1 MLTSEGH
8 ELDFWVWI
16 IGVNL
21 LPLAAVLCLTWSR
34 ARVAIPWLGLAT
46 VTVGTVPAFS
56 SSNTLVAEGT
66 IGVGLGWLTTT
77 LYGLIGLVLVV
88 GSVRLRPVPYVALGA
103 IAAGFIFIASFYAYL
118 PPFGSGL
125 PGMLIFAAPGL
136 VFVVYGVALWHR
148 HGFSPSMRTQGL
160 GMGLVLS
167 LGIVVG
173 LGAIGFFAYQSGRN
187 DPPSWATRPLDLPRL
202 AANSPVV
209 VEGIVVEEDSE
220 TIKLQRPSGRTF
232 DRVYTLYQIEVSQF
246 WRGRLAE
253 TVSLAIPDF
262 SPVELKTGQSYL
274 FFFRQRADQEK
285 FPGYWYLSEPEQVWV
300 VGDSNFETYPGRTPE
315 ITITRQEL
323 TEVLEA
329 NPNS

>member
-1 MLTSEGH
+1 M
-8 ELDFWVWI
+8 DFWVWI

-46 VTVGTVPAFS
+46 VTVGTHPAFS
-56 SSNTLVAEGT
+56 SSNTLVGEGS

-173 LGAIGFFAYQSGRN
+173 LGAIGFFAYQSDRN

-202 AANSPVV
+202 AAGSLVA
-209 VEGIVVEEDSE
+209 VEGTVVEEDSG

-253 TVSLAIPDF
+253 TVSVAIPDF

-274 FFFRQRADQEK
+274 FFFSGRADQEK
-285 FPGYWYLSEPEQVWV
+285 FPGYWSLSEPEQVWV
-300 VGDSNFETYPGRTPE
+300 VGDSNFETYPGRIPE
-315 ITITRQEL
+315 KTITRQEL
-323 TEVLEA
+323 TEVLAA

>member
-8 ELDFWVWI
+8 EVDFLVWI
-16 IGVNL
+16 IVVNL
-21 LPLAAVLCLTWSR
+21 LPLAAVWCLTWSR

-56 SSNTLVAEGT
+56 SSNTLVGEGT
-66 IGVGLGWLTTT
+66 IGVGLGWLATT

-160 GMGLVLS
+160 GMGLV
-167 LGIVVG
+167 V
-173 LGAIGFFAYQSGRN
+173 QHH
-187 DPPSWATRPLDLPRL
+187 
-202 AANSPVV
+202 
-209 VEGIVVEEDSE
+209 
-220 TIKLQRPSGRTF
+220 
-232 DRVYTLYQIEVSQF
+232 
-246 WRGRLAE
+246 
-253 TVSLAIPDF
+253 
-262 SPVELKTGQSYL
+262 
-274 FFFRQRADQEK
+274 
-285 FPGYWYLSEPEQVWV
+285 
-300 VGDSNFETYPGRTPE
+300 
-315 ITITRQEL
+315 
-323 TEVLEA
+323 
-329 NPNS
+329 

>member
-1 MLTSEGH
+1 
-8 ELDFWVWI
+8 
-16 IGVNL
+16 
-21 LPLAAVLCLTWSR
+21 
-34 ARVAIPWLGLAT
+34 
-46 VTVGTVPAFS
+46 
-56 SSNTLVAEGT
+56 
-66 IGVGLGWLTTT
+66 
-77 LYGLIGLVLVV
+77 
-88 GSVRLRPVPYVALGA
+88 
-103 IAAGFIFIASFYAYL
+103 
-118 PPFGSGL
+118 
-125 PGMLIFAAPGL
+125 
-136 VFVVYGVALWHR
+136 
-148 HGFSPSMRTQGL
+148 
-160 GMGLVLS
+160 MGLVLS

-173 LGAIGFFAYQSGRN
+173 LGAIGFFAYQSDRN

-202 AANSPVV
+202 AADSPVV
-209 VEGIVVEEDSE
+209 VEGTVVEEDSG

-274 FFFRQRADQEK
+274 FFFLQRADQEK

-323 TEVLEA
+323 TEVLAA